1 MIQDVTLLFV
11 DSYCSSKTC
20 ARLQP
25 CMSSRKRCSSL
36 IPCTAGSMA
45 SSNMS
50 GRRETIVDIDV
61 VVCFR
66 ARFAALAASMFAAV
80 VLAVDVMN
88 GAWRSSTSS
97 RAWRSST
104 SSRDTHGSMSTSPSS
119 SISGGCV
126 GALTASAAA
135 VRRGVCVDPGPPVWG
150 AARRRRARRHAVSQW
165 PRLQFTLIAIMWY
178 RSCRILK
185 KCDDFLK
192 KQKGSAKRPDLP
204 AEPCEPQPAGGPA
217 AVPLP
222 RGCRAPPARKT
233 ILKKSE
239 YSNGLAVGGAT
250 VGVRSFEQ
258 RTSLA
263 SSQTPRF
270 RFNQALAGWLEA
282 GWRADAVCVRRPPH
296 VNSSNSFSYVL
307 YQMQISSEQHQCIHS
322 FQ

>member
-1 MIQDVTLLFV
+1 MSQCGGKEAQPVIQDVTLLFV
-11 DSYCSSKTC
+11 DSCCSSKTC

-150 AARRRRARRHAVSQW
+150 AARRRPH
-165 PRLQFTLIAIMWY
+165 RLINWI
-178 RSCRILK
+178 
-185 KCDDFLK
+185 
-192 KQKGSAKRPDLP
+192 
-204 AEPCEPQPAGGPA
+204 
-217 AVPLP
+217 
-222 RGCRAPPARKT
+222 
-233 ILKKSE
+233 
-239 YSNGLAVGGAT
+239 
-250 VGVRSFEQ
+250 
-258 RTSLA
+258 
-263 SSQTPRF
+263 
-270 RFNQALAGWLEA
+270 
-282 GWRADAVCVRRPPH
+282 
-296 VNSSNSFSYVL
+296 
-307 YQMQISSEQHQCIHS
+307 
-322 FQ
+322 

>member
-11 DSYCSSKTC
+11 DSCCSSKTC

-178 RSCRILK
+178 MYRSCRILK
-185 KCDDFLK
+185 KCDDFFK
-192 KQKGSAKRPDLP
+192 KTKGIRQETRPASRTL
-204 AEPCEPQPAGGPA
+204 
-217 AVPLP
+217 
-222 RGCRAPPARKT
+222 RAPTSRGPSRGAPSLRLPGAPRSKNAF
-233 ILKKSE
+233 KKE
-239 YSNGLAVGGAT
+239 
-250 VGVRSFEQ
+250 
-258 RTSLA
+258 
-263 SSQTPRF
+263 
-270 RFNQALAGWLEA
+270 
-282 GWRADAVCVRRPPH
+282 
-296 VNSSNSFSYVL
+296 
-307 YQMQISSEQHQCIHS
+307 
-322 FQ
+322 

>member
-1 MIQDVTLLFV
+1 M
-11 DSYCSSKTC
+11 
-20 ARLQP
+20 
-25 CMSSRKRCSSL
+25 
-36 IPCTAGSMA
+36 
-45 SSNMS
+45 
-50 GRRETIVDIDV
+50 
-61 VVCFR
+61 
-66 ARFAALAASMFAAV
+66 
-80 VLAVDVMN
+80 
-88 GAWRSSTSS
+88 
-97 RAWRSST
+97 
-104 SSRDTHGSMSTSPSS
+104 
-119 SISGGCV
+119 
-126 GALTASAAA
+126 
-135 VRRGVCVDPGPPVWG
+135 WG

-222 RGCRAPPARKT
+222 RGYRAPPARKT

-239 YSNGLAVGGAT
+239 YSNGLAVGGAA

-296 VNSSNSFSYVL
+296 VNSSNSFFIRA
-307 YQMQISSEQHQCIHS
+307 ISNANQQRATPVHTLVPIVAQGHCVVAVIQATLDRLFRDRH
-322 FQ
+322 